1 MKSFVI
7 GFKSDMMIVFL
18 KLTVLIRLNWNIS
31 KYLQFKDVKKSI
43 LLNSYKV
50 KIKVENRHRFYLNN
64 CQFQ

>member
-31 KYLQFKDVKKSI
+31 KY
-43 LLNSYKV
+43 
-50 KIKVENRHRFYLNN
+50 
-64 CQFQ
+64 